1 MFHPTLHELLQF
13 HDFAH
18 AVPLSGISSSTH
30 LLGKHLFILQEKLIG
45 SLSEVFHLLS
55 HLLPFEQ
62 LSIKQLQHHMITTS
76 CHICLPSV

>member
-18 AVPLSGISSSTH
+18 AVPLSGVSSSTH

-45 SLSEVFHLLS
+45 SLSEVFHLF
-55 HLLPFEQ
+55 H
-62 LSIKQLQHHMITTS
+62 TS
-76 CHICLPSV
+76 CPLNNYPLNNYNVI